1 MERKIFYFLV
11 KLWFSIIGLL
21 LIYNIVA
28 YEVFYK
34 VISIVLLLFSIYLIF
49 LFDENKKKENRL
61 LLKVKRLYAG
71 QLKNKEKEVEELK
84 RDSQMFM
91 KSALKRSNSLQ
102 DIKEKFVKLKK
113 DYDNLFE
120 KYKEL
125 KNTKAKGK
133 VKKGKKIRK

>member
-1 MERKIFYFLV
+1 MFYFLV

-28 YEVFYK
+28 YEIFYK
-34 VISIVLLLFSIYLIF
+34 IISLVLLLFSFYIIF
-49 LFDENKKKENRL
+49 LFEENKKKENRL

-71 QLKNKEKEVEELK
+71 QLKNKEKEIEELK

-102 DIKEKFVKLKK
+102 DIKERFVKLKK

-125 KNTKAKGK
+125 KNIKAKGK
-133 VKKGKKIRK
+133 VKKRKKIRK